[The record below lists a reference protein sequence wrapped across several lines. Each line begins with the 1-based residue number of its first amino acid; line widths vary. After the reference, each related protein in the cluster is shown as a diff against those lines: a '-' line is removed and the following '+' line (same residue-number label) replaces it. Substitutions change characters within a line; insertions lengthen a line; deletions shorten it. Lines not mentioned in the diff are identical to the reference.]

1 MARALERQ
9 AQREV
14 QSLKRGLGV
23 LATVGSTAPFVGLLG
38 TVMGIVNAFQPMAAP
53 GSGGLGTVS
62 AGIAEA
68 LITTA
73 FGLLVAIPAVMA
85 YNYLQGW
92 VDARAVDISES
103 SNEFLDVVAKQV
115 GGVRARRRRIRGR
128 STRSRRGDSR
138 HGDERQAARQGI
150 KNDINIT
157 PLVDVVLVLLII
169 FMVVTPMLQRGK
181 DVKLPAGARSRRR
194 EAQGEPDPLIVSVTP
209 DKQIFVERTS
219 STTTR
224 SKQTLGAEAG
234 RRARASRSCSRAT
247 SRSPSATCAR

>member
-1 MARALERQ
+1 MQFTLTDLWHHMGLFARLIVAVLGVMSIASLVVMAERLIVFNRSRSESRHFAERMANTLTKADLATVANQKMGDKVGHLGRVIGAGLNALRLTPSKDKDMQVESVARALERQ

-14 QSLKRGLGV
+14 QSLKRGLGL

-38 TVMGIVNAFQPMAAP
+38 TVMGIVNAFQSMAIS

-103 SNEFLDVVAKQV
+103 SNEFLDLVAKQV
-115 GGVRARRRRIRGR
+115 GGHTTY
-128 STRSRRGDSR
+128 S
-138 HGDERQAARQGI
+138 
-150 KNDINIT
+150 
-157 PLVDVVLVLLII
+157 
-169 FMVVTPMLQRGK
+169 
-181 DVKLPAGARSRRR
+181 AGGPNP
-194 EAQGEPDPLIVSVTP
+194 EV
-209 DKQIFVERTS
+209 
-219 STTTR
+219 
-224 SKQTLGAEAG
+224 
-234 RRARASRSCSRAT
+234 
-247 SRSPSATCAR
+247 

>member
-38 TVMGIVNAFQPMAAP
+38 TVMGIVNAFQSMALT

-103 SNEFLDVVAKQV
+103 SNEFLDLVAKQA
-115 GGVRARRRRIRGR
+115 GGVGRAAASPQR
-128 STRSRRGDSR
+128 SDPGSGEESHVMAMTAG
-138 HGDERQAARQGI
+138 GKGGI
-150 KNDINIT
+150 KSDINVT

-181 DVKLPAGARSRRR
+181 DVKLPTAA
-194 EAQGEPDPLIVSVTP
+194 
-209 DKQIFVERTS
+209 KQKHDENAKERT
-219 STTTR
+219 R
-224 SKQTLGAEAG
+224 
-234 RRARASRSCSRAT
+234 
-247 SRSPSATCAR
+247 